1 LAVERATN
9 KSLEDYTEKLKGFL
23 GDYQQQN
30 MELREQ
36 LSWKAEDDWHADNTK
51 ERYGIEDDYA
61 ADWETPKGERAPT
74 AGRQIENWLAEIQK
88 RADTMEKEAAG
99 KGERAAPQE
108 VQVLR
113 PKAAGAQEV
122 PKLLHLVFDKK
133 DSPLDARNGQDDA
146 NRDNRRIKTGFDP
159 EPSDSDD
166 ESSSSDKKK
175 KKRGIIIRKMIRRRR
190 RKRVRQDLRILLPL
204 LRRWNGILM
213 RRRGAWRSV

>member
-1 LAVERATN
+1 
-9 KSLEDYTEKLKGFL
+9 
-23 GDYQQQN
+23 

-108 VQVLR
+108 VQALR

-122 PKLLHLVFDKK
+122 PKLLHLVFNKK

-146 NRDNRRIKTGFDP
+146 NRDNRRINTGFDP

-166 ESSSSDKKK
+166 DSSSSGKKNKNNNAKNTTNNKRK
-175 KKRGIIIRKMIRRRR
+175 KKRRA
-190 RKRVRQDLRILLPL
+190 RQGLRILLPL
-204 LRRWNGILM
+204 PRRWNGILM
-213 RRRGAWRSV
+213 QRRGAWRSA